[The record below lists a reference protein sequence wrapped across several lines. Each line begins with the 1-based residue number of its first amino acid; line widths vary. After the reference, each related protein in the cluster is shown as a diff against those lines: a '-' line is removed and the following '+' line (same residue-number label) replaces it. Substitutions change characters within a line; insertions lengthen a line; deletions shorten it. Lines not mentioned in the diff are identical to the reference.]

1 MKPRIYSP
9 TETDFSTN
17 GLGIL
22 KDCTRCEIYEVANGK
37 YELELDYP
45 LGTRF
50 DEYFEN
56 DYQIKAKP
64 NDQEEYHIFFID
76 DKDIDTFFKY
86 SNYLCSESYKSTWKT
101 GSHSCGSRL

>member
-1 MKPRIYSP
+1 MIPRIYSP

-22 KDCTRCEIYEVANGK
+22 KDTTKCEIYEVANGK
-37 YELELDYP
+37 YELELEYP

-56 DYQIKAKP
+56 DYQIKAKS
-64 NDQEEYHIFFID
+64 NDQEEYHIFLLMIKILIPFR
-76 DKDIDTFFKY
+76 Y
-86 SNYLCSESYKSTWKT
+86 RNYLCPESYKSAWKT
-101 GSHSCGSRL
+101 SGHFCWSRL

>member
-22 KDCTRCEIYEVANGK
+22 KDCTRCGIYEVANGK

-76 DKDIDTFFKY
+76 DKDIDTFLNTVTIY
-86 SNYLCSESYKSTWKT
+86 A
-101 GSHSCGSRL
+101 

>member
-1 MKPRIYSP
+1 MIPRIYSP

-22 KDCTRCEIYEVANGK
+22 KDTTKCEIYEVANGK
-37 YELELDYP
+37 YELELEYP

-56 DYQIKAKP
+56 EMIK
-64 NDQEEYHIFFID
+64 
-76 DKDIDTFFKY
+76 
-86 SNYLCSESYKSTWKT
+86 KSIISFLLMIKI
-101 GSHSCGSRL
+101 LIPF

>member
-1 MKPRIYSP
+1 MIPRIYSP

-22 KDCTRCEIYEVANGK
+22 KDATKCEIYEVANGK
-37 YELELDYP
+37 YELELEYP

-64 NDQEEYHIFFID
+64 NDQEEYHIFFR
-76 DKDIDTFFKY
+76 Y
-86 SNYLCSESYKSTWKT
+86 RNYLCPESYKSAWKT
-101 GSHSCGSRL
+101 SSYFC

>member
-1 MKPRIYSP
+1 MKPRIYKPS
-9 TETDFSTN
+9 ETDFSNN

-22 KDCTRCEIYEVANGK
+22 SDCSRCEVYEVANGK
-37 YELELDYP
+37 YELELEYP

-64 NDQEEYHIFFID
+64 NDQEEYHIFLSMTKIL
-76 DKDIDTFFKY
+76 IL
-86 SNYLCSESYKSTWKT
+86 SWIPSQSMHNHEQIV
-101 GSHSCGSRL
+101 

>member
-50 DEYFEN
+50 DEYFSS
-56 DYQIKAKP
+56 I
-64 NDQEEYHIFFID
+64 
-76 DKDIDTFFKY
+76 
-86 SNYLCSESYKSTWKT
+86 
-101 GSHSCGSRL
+101 